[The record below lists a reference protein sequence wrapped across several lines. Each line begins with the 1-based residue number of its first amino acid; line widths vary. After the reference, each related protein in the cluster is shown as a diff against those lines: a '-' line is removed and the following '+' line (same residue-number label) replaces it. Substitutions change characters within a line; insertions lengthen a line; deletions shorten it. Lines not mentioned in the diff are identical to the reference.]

1 MSVTEASRK
10 VNISPKSGGYYYNV
24 YNNDPE
30 KRIPLPRDRNAR
42 TYTQEQ
48 IGNLIRY
55 INSDKM
61 TLKEASAKAKMDYDS
76 ARRYYKRYLE
86 DPNHN
91 IPVSIS
97 RQHYT
102 QDQKNEFIG
111 YIINDKMTIKA
122 ASKKANIPYDSGYNY
137 CQKYLNNQKRNGPT
151 RRPRVVSAS
160 KNE

>member
-61 TLKEASAKAKMDYDS
+61 TLKEASAKANMTYHS
-76 ARRYYKRYLE
+76 GCYYYNKYLE

-91 IPVSIS
+91 IPIPQLHQS
-97 RQHYT
+97 YT
-102 QDQKNEFIG
+102 QD
-111 YIINDKMTIKA
+111 
-122 ASKKANIPYDSGYNY
+122 
-137 CQKYLNNQKRNGPT
+137 
-151 RRPRVVSAS
+151 
-160 KNE
+160 